1 MGGFGITRD
10 DLIALMK
17 KHVNS
22 QNLWKHSLAT
32 EAVMRKLGQRL
43 GQDPDLWGLVGLA
56 HDIDFDE
63 TKDTPERHTLA
74 GAEILRSHGVPEE
87 YVKAIGSHNEKT
99 PGWTPRSAP
108 LEHGLAAS
116 EAITGLVV
124 AVALVMPDKK
134 LASVKSQSVKKR
146 MGQTAFARNVDRNA
160 ILECEKIGVPIED
173 FCALAVEAMQG
184 ISSELGL

>member
-1 MGGFGITRD
+1 MSGFGLNRAEVIILLEKHIITEN
-10 DLIALMK
+10 LK
-17 KHVNS
+17 KHT
-22 QNLWKHSLAT
+22 LAT
-32 EAVMRKLGQRL
+32 EAVMRKLAMRL

-63 TKDTPERHTLA
+63 TKDTPERHTLV

-87 YVKAIGSHNEKT
+87 YVKAIVSHNEKT
-99 PGWTPRSAP
+99 PGWTPRSSA

-134 LASVKSQSVKKR
+134 LASVKPSSVKKR
-146 MGQTAFARNVDRNA
+146 MGQTAFARNVDRTA
-160 ILECEKIGVPIED
+160 ILECEKIGAPIEE

-184 ISSELGL
+184 VSSELGL